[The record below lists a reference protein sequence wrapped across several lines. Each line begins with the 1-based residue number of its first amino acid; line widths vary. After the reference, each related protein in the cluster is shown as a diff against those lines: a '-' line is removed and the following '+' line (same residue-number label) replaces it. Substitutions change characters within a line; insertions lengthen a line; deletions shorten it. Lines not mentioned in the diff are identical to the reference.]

1 MSLDTRGNDPQRLL
15 PQSVEDR
22 LLSLVGLMS
31 GLVLLVVLA
40 CVWASLATWS
50 INDPSLTHATTAEAR
65 NIMGPLGAVVSDLLL
80 QTFGLTAVLA
90 LLPPMLWAIDLVAKG
105 QVPLGRS
112 KLGYYPIA
120 ALLLAG
126 ALSSY
131 PVFGSWPLN
140 HGMGGAIGDGLFT
153 LASNLFKLINKDRAD
168 LAAGLLL
175 NVCTFAVFAKSTG
188 FDAEAYVTSLWARRD
203 EFASRGE
210 NLSEAGTRWLEK
222 WSRKSKAAAAP
233 AGVSPAMAE
242 LMAGGPQGYAHA
254 PGYGAAYASA
264 PAVMAP
270 EPMAYAPAQPAP
282 AWGHDGY
289 TPMAQALDRLATI
302 AEKQEA
308 HLAHLLARNHGAEA
322 AAAPGTNAA
331 LADEFR
337 GFGFDVSTDSTSH
350 AIAARFAPAITAS
363 DDDAEDDMLG
373 AAPAVAP
380 APVRPLA
387 KLPAMLRHAQAAKAA
402 ALAAAQAA
410 VPAPAATSAPSN
422 ATAAAPAAPQRTRQ
436 WKRPSLNLLKRAPAA
451 KPGPELTQTV
461 MRGNARL
468 LEDVLADFGVKGE
481 VKDIHPGP
489 VVTLY
494 ELEPARGT
502 KSSRVIG
509 LADDIARSMSVVS
522 VRAAVVP
529 GRNAI
534 GLELPNMRREPVL
547 LREMLEAE
555 AYRTSDAALPITLGK
570 SIGGEPIVADL
581 ARMPH
586 LLVAGTTGS
595 GKSVGVNAFII
606 SLLYRHSP
614 NECRFLMIDP
624 KMLELSVY
632 NGIPHLLTPVVTD
645 PHKAVHALN
654 WAVREMEE
662 RYKRMATLS
671 VRNIDVFNNRV
682 RNAQKRGEMISR
694 TVQTG
699 FDRNGQA
706 IIEKQNMNLEPM
718 PHIVI
723 VVDEFADLM
732 VVAGKE
738 VEGAVQRLAQMARA
752 AGIHL
757 IMATQRPSVDVI
769 TGTIKANFPTRISFK
784 VTSKIDS
791 RTILNEQ
798 GAEQLL
804 GQGDMLYSSGSG
816 QIVRVHGA
824 FVADEEVEA
833 IAQALREQGGPQ
845 YVDGLLDASDDGAEG
860 GAAGER
866 EMSDGDL
873 YDRAVA
879 IVLRDRK
886 ASTSYLQRRLSIG
899 YNRAADLI
907 ERMEREGVISPAS
920 PTGKRDILSGPGG
933 SVDAA

>member
-22 LLSLVGLMS
+22 LLGLLGFSGGIALLGATALAWVSLVS
-31 GLVLLVVLA
+31 
-40 CVWASLATWS
+40 WS
-50 INDPSLTHATTAEAR
+50 INDPSLTHATAASPR
-65 NIMGPLGAVVSDLLL
+65 NMLGGLGAVVSDLML
-80 QTFGLTAVLA
+80 QTFGLAAALA
-90 LLPPMLWAIDLVAKG
+90 LLPLMLWGAEMLTRG
-105 QVPLGRS
+105 QLAMGRS
-112 KLGYYPIA
+112 KVGYYPIA
-120 ALLLAG
+120 VLALAG
-126 ALSSY
+126 ALSAY
-131 PVFGSWPLN
+131 PVFPGWPLN
-140 HGMGGAIGDGLFT
+140 HNLGGAIGDGVFS
-153 LASNLFKLINKDRAD
+153 LAANLFELVNKDRAD
-168 LAAGLLL
+168 LAAALLL
-175 NVCTFAVFAKSTG
+175 NICAIALFAKSTG
-188 FDAEAYVTSLWARRD
+188 FDLESWVKGIWAERTLQNASSEAVDRSAQWLKGWRSRAQARAHAMPVPGPAEAHREFD
-203 EFASRGE
+203 E
-210 NLSEAGTRWLEK
+210 
-222 WSRKSKAAAAP
+222 
-233 AGVSPAMAE
+233 E
-242 LMAGGPQGYAHA
+242 LALPYPQEDF
-254 PGYGAAYASA
+254 
-264 PAVMAP
+264 VRAP
-270 EPMAYAPAQPAP
+270 EPVAWPGDGGAPQFAQAIGQLANCVQQQQEQIRMLVSKGIIGAQHISAPLGSPPVHRDPAQFVPAGLPPAP
-282 AWGHDGY
+282 N
-289 TPMAQALDRLATI
+289 RI
-302 AEKQEA
+302 
-308 HLAHLLARNHGAEA
+308 GAE
-322 AAAPGTNAA
+322 
-331 LADEFR
+331 EFR
-337 GFGFDVSTDSTSH
+337 GADFDDSTDVESQK
-350 AIAARFAPAITAS
+350 IAERFAPKSVASPSIAPDPGPEAETA
-363 DDDAEDDMLG
+363 
-373 AAPAVAP
+373 PVAP
-380 APVRPLA
+380 VGKL
-387 KLPAMLRHAQAAKAA
+387 KLPAILKS
-402 ALAAAQAA
+402 
-410 VPAPAATSAPSN
+410 PAEPR
-422 ATAAAPAAPQRTRQ
+422 QRQ
-436 WKRPSLNLLKRAPAA
+436 WKRPSLNLLKRPAA
-451 KPGPELTQTV
+451 ARPGPELTQTV

-468 LEDVLADFGVKGE
+468 LEDVLNDFGVKGE
-481 VKDIHPGP
+481 VKDIRPGP

-522 VRAAVVP
+522 ARAAVVP

-555 AYRTSDAALPITLGK
+555 AYKASDAALPLTLGK
-570 SIGGEPIVADL
+570 SISGDPVVADL

-595 GKSVGVNAFII
+595 GKSVGVNAFIL
-606 SLLYRHSP
+606 SLLYRLSP

-645 PHKAVHALN
+645 PHKAVVALN

-662 RYKRMATLS
+662 RYKRMATLA

-682 RNAQKRGEMISR
+682 RNAMKRGEMLAR

-699 FDRNGQA
+699 FDKNGQA
-706 IIEKQNMNLEPM
+706 VFEKQKMNLEPM

-833 IAQALREQGGPQ
+833 VAAALREQGPAQ
-845 YVDGLLDASDDGAEG
+845 YIEGLLDVPETD
-860 GAAGER
+860 AAGGGSAAER
-866 EMSDGDL
+866 EVSESDL

-879 IVLRDRK
+879 IVMRDRK
-886 ASTSYLQRRLSIG
+886 PTISYLQRRLGIG
-899 YNRAADLI
+899 YNRAAGLI
-907 ERMEREGVISPAS
+907 ERMEHEGLVSPAS
-920 PTGKRDILSGPGG
+920 PTGKRDILAGPGG
-933 SVDAA
+933 NVDAA

>member
-50 INDPSLTHATTAEAR
+50 INDPSLTHATTAEPR
-65 NIMGPLGAVVSDLLL
+65 NVMGPLGAVVSDLLL

-90 LLPPMLWAIDLVAKG
+90 LLPPMLWAIDLVVKG

-131 PVFGSWPLN
+131 PVLGAWPLN

-153 LASNLFKLINKDRAD
+153 LTSNLFKLINKDRAD

-175 NVCTFAVFAKSTG
+175 NLSTFAVFAKSTG
-188 FDAEAYVTSLWARRD
+188 FDAESFVKGLWDRRD
-203 EFASRGE
+203 EFASRSE
-210 NLSEAGTRWLEK
+210 HLSEAGTRWLEK
-222 WSRKSKAAAAP
+222 LSRKSKAAAVP

-242 LMAGGPQGYAHA
+242 LMATGPHGYA
-254 PGYGAAYASA
+254 PTPVYGTAYAHTPA
-264 PAVMAP
+264 PAV
-270 EPMAYAPAQPAP
+270 YAPAQPAP

-289 TPMAQALDRLATI
+289 APVAQALDRLATI

-308 HLAHLLARNHGAEA
+308 HLAHLLSRGTAESVHAGA
-322 AAAPGTNAA
+322 TTSDA
-331 LADEFR
+331 LTEEFR
-337 GFGFDVSTDSTSH
+337 GLGFDVSTDSASH
-350 AIAARFAPAITAS
+350 AIAARFAPAVTAEGA
-363 DDDAEDDMLG
+363 DVEHVMPE
-373 AAPAVAP
+373 AAPAAAP
-380 APVRPLA
+380 APPRPMA

-402 ALAAAQAA
+402 ALAAAQSA
-410 VPAPAATSAPSN
+410 VPAPTPAPAN
-422 ATAAAPAAPQRTRQ
+422 AQVAAPATTPAAQPRTRQ

-547 LREMLEAE
+547 LREMLESD
-555 AYRTSDAALPITLGK
+555 AYRTSDATLPITLGK

-682 RNAQKRGEMISR
+682 RNALKRGEMISR

-833 IAQALREQGGPQ
+833 IAQSLREQGGPQ
-845 YVDGLLDASDDGAEG
+845 YVDGLLDSGSDDEG
-860 GAAGER
+860 DHGRPGER

-920 PTGKRDILSGPGG
+920 PTGKREILSGHGG
-933 SVDAA
+933 GVDAA

>member
-1 MSLDTRGNDPQRLL
+1 MLG
-15 PQSVEDR
+15 
-22 LLSLVGLMS
+22 G
-31 GLVLLVVLA
+31 
-40 CVWASLATWS
+40 
-50 INDPSLTHATTAEAR
+50 
-65 NIMGPLGAVVSDLLL
+65 LGAVVSDLLL
-80 QTFGLTAVLA
+80 QTFGLATALA
-90 LLPPMLWAIDLVAKG
+90 LLPPMLWGAEMLTRG
-105 QVPLGRS
+105 QLAMGRS
-112 KLGYYPIA
+112 KVGYYPIA
-120 ALLLAG
+120 VLAIAG
-126 ALSSY
+126 ALSAY
-131 PVFGSWPLN
+131 PVFPGWPLN
-140 HGMGGAIGDGLFT
+140 HNLGGAIGDGVFS
-153 LASNLFKLINKDRAD
+153 LAANLFELVNKDRAD
-168 LAAGLLL
+168 LAAALLL
-175 NVCTFAVFAKSTG
+175 NICAIALFAKSTG
-188 FDAEAYVTSLWARRD
+188 FDLESWIKAIWAERTLQN
-203 EFASRGE
+203 ASNEAVGRGTQWLKGWHVRTRGVPVSG
-210 NLSEAGTRWLEK
+210 LSEPHRGFDEELPLPYPQEELVHAPEPAPWPGDGGVPQFAQAIGQLANCVQQQQEQIRMLVSKGIIGAQQTSALLASPPAHGDPAQFAPAGLTPAPNRIGAEEFRGADFDDSTDAESQK
-222 WSRKSKAAAAP
+222 IAERFAPKSVASASIAPDPGFGADAAAP
-233 AGVSPAMAE
+233 
-242 LMAGGPQGYAHA
+242 
-254 PGYGAAYASA
+254 
-264 PAVMAP
+264 
-270 EPMAYAPAQPAP
+270 
-282 AWGHDGY
+282 
-289 TPMAQALDRLATI
+289 
-302 AEKQEA
+302 
-308 HLAHLLARNHGAEA
+308 
-322 AAAPGTNAA
+322 
-331 LADEFR
+331 
-337 GFGFDVSTDSTSH
+337 
-350 AIAARFAPAITAS
+350 
-363 DDDAEDDMLG
+363 
-373 AAPAVAP
+373 VAP
-380 APVRPLA
+380 VSRLKIPGILKP
-387 KLPAMLRHAQAAKAA
+387 PAEPRA
-402 ALAAAQAA
+402 
-410 VPAPAATSAPSN
+410 
-422 ATAAAPAAPQRTRQ
+422 RQ
-436 WKRPSLNLLKRAPAA
+436 WKRPSLNLLKRPTGAR
-451 KPGPELTQTV
+451 PGPELTQTV

-468 LEDVLADFGVKGE
+468 LEDVLNDFGVKGE
-481 VKDIHPGP
+481 VKDIRPGP

-555 AYRTSDAALPITLGK
+555 AYKASDAALLLTLGK
-570 SIGGEPIVADL
+570 SISGDPVVADL

-595 GKSVGVNAFII
+595 GKSVGVNAFIL
-606 SLLYRHSP
+606 SLLYRLSP

-645 PHKAVHALN
+645 PHKAVVALN

-662 RYKRMATLS
+662 RYKRMATLA

-682 RNAQKRGEMISR
+682 RNAMKRGEMLAR

-699 FDRNGQA
+699 FDKNGQA
-706 IIEKQNMNLEPM
+706 VFEKQKMNLEPM

-833 IAQALREQGGPQ
+833 VAAALREQGPAQ
-845 YVDGLLDASDDGAEG
+845 YIEGLLDVPETDAAGGG
-860 GAAGER
+860 GAAER
-866 EMSDGDL
+866 EVSESDL

-879 IVLRDRK
+879 IVMRDRK
-886 ASTSYLQRRLSIG
+886 PTISYLQRRLGIG
-899 YNRAADLI
+899 YNRAAGLI
-907 ERMEREGVISPAS
+907 ERMELEGLISPAS
-920 PTGKRDILSGPGG
+920 PTGKREILASPGG
-933 SVDAA
+933 NVDAA